1 MELSISASVNH
12 SEDGGCA
19 MAGDDWAQPQVPG
32 TPVESQAPVRFLIRL
47 LSAPLARVS
56 SSLSSPVPLSPPST
70 MRYAFIAALALLAS
84 HVRADKTTTIDGQD
98 LSIR

>member
-1 MELSISASVNH
+1 
-12 SEDGGCA
+12 
-19 MAGDDWAQPQVPG
+19 
-32 TPVESQAPVRFLIRL
+32 
-47 LSAPLARVS
+47 
-56 SSLSSPVPLSPPST
+56 

>member
-1 MELSISASVNH
+1 
-12 SEDGGCA
+12 

-32 TPVESQAPVRFLIRL
+32 TVESQAPVRFLIRL

-56 SSLSSPVPLSPPST
+56 SSLSSPRSPLPST

-98 LSIR
+98 LSIK